1 MSSDRLEQLRDMLR
15 EEPGDP
21 FLRYAIALELN
32 RAAATE
38 QAINDLE
45 QLLRD
50 MPGHIASYYQLA
62 MMLAELGRT
71 QDAMHCCEAGM
82 LQCLV
87 AGDRKARTE
96 LAALR
101 ENLED
106 EMP

>member
-1 MSSDRLEQLRDMLR
+1 MSNDRLQQLRDMLQ

-32 RAAATE
+32 RDGATE
-38 QAINDLE
+38 QAILDLE
-45 QLLRD
+45 RLLRD

-62 MMLAELGRT
+62 MMLAELGRL
-71 QDAMHCCEAGM
+71 QDAVDCCEAGM

-87 AGDRKARTE
+87 AGDRKARAE